1 MLKRIAARVLA
12 RRKADPTTV
21 TTRPRV
27 NSRAQGGFV
36 QSSLAGHSALGLGLG
51 ALIYIVCLSGAV
63 AVFAD
68 DLSRWEWAGTP
79 ETAALAPEVVD
90 QALATGLARAAG
102 QANGVEAGGVE
113 KVTGLYALLPRPDW
127 PHLAVRAFT
136 PAGAVTWRAGPD
148 GVLADTPSDAWT
160 DFIGEVHMELSLPGV
175 WAGLA
180 VGTVGIALLSLLFSG
195 ILAHPRIFRDAFA
208 LRLTGA
214 RRLGLAD
221 LHNRLSVWGLPF
233 HIAITVTGAL
243 FALAS
248 LMILT
253 VAQVGYKGDLARAYA
268 PLSGAQVAADAAPR
282 PLPPIAWLQAQVADP
297 TPGAERISRFYYVE
311 RPGTKGQRILLD
323 MTRHDG
329 LTQGDRNYF
338 DGEGKLLAPLG
349 FLQGPVGM
357 RVYGA
362 SLALHCGTYGG
373 LAVRL
378 AYGLLGL
385 ALSVVTATGFSI
397 FLARRR
403 DRGRPL
409 PRLER
414 AWAGV
419 TWGVPLA
426 VTLSASLTLVPGLAR
441 EAAYLWSFWGLVAA
455 LPPLSLLLPT
465 GVVAARAL
473 RLALGVALLLLAGA
487 HATSHGTELP
497 VAALVVDLVLAL
509 AGLGFTV
516 GTGLPGR
523 RTRALAAQATP
534 AP

>member
-12 RRKADPTTV
+12 RRRADPATAAKPGAT
-21 TTRPRV
+21 PRA
-27 NSRAQGGFV
+27 RGGVV

-51 ALIYIVCLSGAV
+51 ALVYIVCLSGAV

-79 ETAALAPEVVD
+79 ETATLAPEVVD
-90 QALATGLARAAG
+90 QALAAGLARAA
-102 QANGVEAGGVE
+102 QQAGGAE
-113 KVTGLYALLPRPDW
+113 KVTGLYGLLPRPDW

-136 PAGAVTWRAGPD
+136 PAGAVTWRAGAD

-180 VGTVGIALLSLLFSG
+180 VGTVGIVLLSLLFSG

-233 HIAITVTGAL
+233 HVAITVTGAL

-268 PLSGAQVAADAAPR
+268 PLSGAQVAADAGPQ
-282 PLPPIAWLQAQVADP
+282 PLPPIALLQAQVADP
-297 TPGAERISRFYYVE
+297 TTGAARISRFYYVE

-349 FLQGPVGM
+349 FLDGPVGM

-362 SLALHCGTYGG
+362 SLALHCATYGG
-373 LAVRL
+373 LPVRL
-378 AYGLLGL
+378 VYGVLGL
-385 ALSVVTATGFSI
+385 ALSIVTATGFSI

-426 VTLSASLTLVPGLAR
+426 ATVSAAFTLAPDLAR
-441 EAAYLWSFWGLVAA
+441 EAVYLWSFWGLVAI
-455 LPPLSLLLPT
+455 LPLLSLAAPT
-465 GVVAARAL
+465 GERASRTL
-473 RLALGVALLLLAGA
+473 RLLLGAALVLLAGA
-487 HATSHGTELP
+487 HAARHGTDLP
-497 VAALVVDLVLAL
+497 AAALVVDLVLAL
-509 AGLGFTV
+509 AGVGFV
-516 GTGLPGR
+516 FSTGLAGR
-523 RTRALAAQATP
+523 RARTLAAQANP